1 MSTKIEWTNETWSPI
16 VGCSKVSEGC
26 RNCSRLRTARR
37 LAEMPHTRSLYSAVT
52 TLGSGDDWNGRIG
65 IADDR
70 VWCKPLHWRKP
81 RRIFVCSM
89 GDLFHE
95 NVPFETI
102 DRVFAIM
109 ALCPQHTFQC
119 LSKRADRMREYFSRD
134 DLAAAILQASE
145 DMVGRIKT
153 TWFLKIGGPSQWP
166 LPNVWLGVTAE
177 NQEAA
182 DERIPYLLETPA
194 VVRFVS
200 CEPMLEPVDLSYDG
214 LGIMCPECGG
224 TGEITDPE
232 HPMHPDKTLEP
243 PDENWC
249 LACCGDPAPVV
260 VGVDWVICGGESG
273 PGARLM
279 DPDWARLLRDQCR
292 DVGVPFFMKQMS
304 GTTKHER
311 ENIPPDLMIRD
322 FPGGGE

>member
-26 RNCSRLRTARR
+26 RNCPKLRTARR
-37 LAEMPHTRSLYSAVT
+37 LAEMPHTRSLYSSVT
-52 TLGSGDDWNGRIG
+52 ALSSGDDWNGHIG

-95 NVPFETI
+95 NVDFRTI
-102 DRVFAIM
+102 NCVFAIM
-109 ALCPQHTFQC
+109 SICPQHTFQV
-119 LSKRADRMREYFSRD
+119 LTKRPEQMAAYFCSPNV
-134 DLAAAILQASE
+134 I
-145 DMVGRIKT
+145 
-153 TWFLKIGGPSQWP
+153 P
-166 LPNVWLGVTAE
+166 LPNVWLGVTVE
-177 NQEAA
+177 NQATA
-182 DERIPYLLETPA
+182 DERIPILLETPA

-260 VGVDWVICGGESG
+260 VGIDWVICGGESG

-292 DVGVPFFMKQMS
+292 DVGVPFFVKQMS

-311 ENIPPDLMIRD
+311 ENIPPDLMIRE

>member
-1 MSTKIEWTNETWSPI
+1 MTKISYCDETWNPI
-16 VGCSKVSEGC
+16 VGCSKISPGC
-26 RNCSRLRTARR
+26 ANCYALGMARR
-37 LAEMPHTRSLYSAVT
+37 QICMGTAHYAETVADGEWTGH
-52 TLGSGDDWNGRIG
+52 IG

-70 VWCKPLHWRKP
+70 VWCKPLHWEKP

-109 ALCPQHTFQC
+109 ALCPKHTFQC

-177 NQEAA
+177 NQATA
-182 DERIPYLLETPA
+182 DERIPILLATPA
-194 VVRFVS
+194 
-200 CEPMLEPVDLSYDG
+200 
-214 LGIMCPECGG
+214 
-224 TGEITDPE
+224 
-232 HPMHPDKTLEP
+232 
-243 PDENWC
+243 
-249 LACCGDPAPVV
+249 A
-260 VGVDWVICGGESG
+260 VI
-273 PGARLM
+273 A
-279 DPDWARLLRDQCR
+279 
-292 DVGVPFFMKQMS
+292 
-304 GTTKHER
+304 
-311 ENIPPDLMIRD
+311 
-322 FPGGGE
+322 